1 MELSLDLMKNSG
13 ECGLIIPN
21 NILLQKFG
29 RKLRELLLKETTIN
43 TIIDV
48 GYDAFE
54 DAVVPTTVITYSNT
68 ISQKNKVKF
77 LFRPKRTDFDIL
89 FEECNQDEF
98 IENQFF
104 AFNIQITP
112 TEKALMKKME
122 KVGVPLKE
130 LCELKIGIEC
140 KPNYINESPIS
151 DISKPMV
158 RGRNFHKY
166 RLDFESDPKYVEY
179 DKKLLHR
186 AREERLFDCPKK
198 IIIRQTGDRII
209 GTIDTSRLYAWKSV
223 FVIVPTDKKV
233 SLEYLLALL
242 NSSTINFYYQ
252 KIVGERGRA
261 FAQVKGVNLNPIPL
275 KIGNE
280 KEQELIN
287 AEIDKALIAGSKL
300 KESDKKFRNYL
311 IKSTSILLTRKL
323 DNWFDLDFTDFISEL
338 NKAFKKIKR
347 DSLTKME
354 EMEWLEI
361 FENNKT
367 ETNAFKTELSKIEN
381 RIDKLVTELYELTE
395 KEIELVENANA

>member
-1 MELSLDLMKNSG
+1 MLTALSPLDGRYRSKVKDLEQFLPNIKELDRIAL
-13 ECGLIIPN
+13 
-21 NILLQKFG
+21 
-29 RKLRELLLKETTIN
+29 KL
-43 TIIDV
+43 
-48 GYDAFE
+48 
-54 DAVVPTTVITYSNT
+54 
-68 ISQKNKVKF
+68 SQKGW
-77 LFRPKRTDFDIL
+77 I
-89 FEECNQDEF
+89 
-98 IENQFF
+98 
-104 AFNIQITP
+104 
-112 TEKALMKKME
+112 
-122 KVGVPLKE
+122 
-130 LCELKIGIEC
+130 
-140 KPNYINESPIS
+140 
-151 DISKPMV
+151 
-158 RGRNFHKY
+158 
-166 RLDFESDPKYVEY
+166 EY

-275 KIGNE
+275 KIGNK

-287 AEIDKALIAGSKL
+287 VEVDRALIAGNKL
-300 KESDKKFRNYL
+300 KESDKRFRNYL
-311 IKSTSILLTRKL
+311 LKSTSILLTRKL
-323 DNWFDLDFTDFISEL
+323 DNWFDLDFSDFISEL

-347 DSLTKME
+347 DSLTKTE

-367 ETNAFKTELSKIEN
+367 ETNALKTELKNIEN
-381 RIDKLVTELYELTE
+381 RIDNLVAELYELTE
-395 KEIELVENANA
+395 KEIDLVENANP